1 MERGEHM
8 SRMTLY
14 SLSEEG
20 IQISDILTENEGELT
35 PELEARLD
43 ALMLSGQ
50 ESMEAAA
57 MVVKQLEGSATAC
70 EEESKRLRERAK
82 AFSDNAQRLKDRMVV
97 ALDSAFN
104 GKIKTPLFT
113 IWAQSTAPTVVVDL
127 APGYTA
133 EMLHDEHPKLVRV
146 KMEIDRPAVLAAWK
160 AGEELPETIFFGE
173 NPGTRYCR
181 IK

>member
-1 MERGEHM
+1 M
-8 SRMTLY
+8 SRATLY
-14 SLSEEG
+14 DLTLEG
-20 IQISDILTENEGELT
+20 IQISDLLTENEGELT
-35 PELEARLD
+35 PELEKRLD
-43 ALMLSGQ
+43 DLMLSGA

-57 MVVKQLEGSATAC
+57 MVVKQLESNATAC

-82 AFSDNAQRLKDRMVV
+82 AFSDNAQRLKTRMTL

-113 IWAQSTAPTVVVDL
+113 IWAQSTAATRVVDL
-127 APGYTA
+127 APGFTA
-133 EMLHDEHPKLVRV
+133 EMLHQERPDLVRV
-146 KMEIDRPAVLAAWK
+146 KMELDRPKVVEILK
-160 AGEELPETIFFGE
+160 TDPKSLPETIFIQD